1 MALPLNRAALL
12 LSFLL
17 LSLGSWAEEPILN
30 IYNWAD
36 YIGETT
42 IADFEKEYGIKVN
55 YDVYDS
61 SPTVDAKLMAG
72 RSGYDLVVHSATYA
86 SRMVKAGI
94 YQELDRSQLSNWH
107 NLDEKLLSIFEPY
120 DPGNRHGLPYM
131 WGTTGFAYNE
141 DMILARMPHAPV
153 DSAAM
158 LLDPAVVSRF
168 ADCGVSLLEAPLDV
182 IPGVLLYLGLEP
194 NSMETADLK
203 AAVQMLQE
211 VRPYIKYYS
220 GTKFLLDLP
229 AEELCLAG
237 SWSGDYAVAT
247 SRAREAGI
255 TINLRYVVPKEGSTF
270 WFDALYLP
278 SDAPHPKNAHLFLN
292 YLLRPQ
298 VMADITNV
306 TGYANANKA
315 ATALV
320 KKVYREDIAIYP
332 DEATMQR
339 VFSGIIHEPKLER
352 RRTRAW
358 TRAKSGL

>member
-1 MALPLNRAALL
+1 LNRARQQVSVLL
-12 LSFLL
+12 LGLL
-17 LSLGSWAEEPILN
+17 LAHSSLGEEPVLN

-72 RSGYDLVVHSATYA
+72 RSGYDVVVHSATYA
-86 SRMVKAGI
+86 SRMVQAGF
-94 YQELDRSQLSNWH
+94 YQEIDRSRLSNWH
-107 NLDEKLLSIFEPY
+107 NLDEKLLAIFEPY

-141 DMILARMPHAPV
+141 EMILARMPDAPV

-158 LLDPAVVSRF
+158 MFDPAVVSKF
-168 ADCGVSLLEAPLDV
+168 ADCGVSMLEAPLDV
-182 IPGVLLYLGLEP
+182 IPGALLYLGREP
-194 NSMETADLK
+194 NSMEAADLK
-203 AAVQMLQE
+203 AAVEVLQGI
-211 VRPYIKYYS
+211 RPYIKYYS
-220 GTKFLLDLP
+220 GTKFLLDMP
-229 AEELCLAG
+229 AGELCLAG

-255 TINLRYVVPKEGSTF
+255 DIKLRYVVPKEGSTF

-278 SDAPHPKNAHLFLN
+278 NDAPHPNNAHLFLD

-298 VMADITNV
+298 VIADITDA
-306 TGYANANKA
+306 TGYANANRA

-320 KKVYREDIAIYP
+320 KKEYSEDLAIYP
-332 DEATMQR
+332 DEAIMQR
-339 VFSGIIHEPKLER
+339 VFSGIMHEPKLER